1 MVAVNMAMDMD
12 VPILYCA
19 QDSPNSILAR
29 MSAVGTG
36 SKTSEM
42 SMMFETQSQ
51 RDVLSERLAG
61 KRPTLVFNRGALT
74 FEQLEQRVWAMREW
88 LGGYPPLVFIDNL
101 IDMIVPGTPHT
112 ETAFYATVLP
122 KLKQMC
128 NEQDMTVIGLH
139 HVTRGGGS
147 ETSHGTGTRAI
158 KMNDLLFAGERESR
172 HVWGVFH
179 PPGDDH
185 ILNVQILKQQDG
197 PADPNG
203 GMIVPLRWFP
213 EHGRIQ
219 SYV

>member
-1 MVAVNMAMDMD
+1 MVAVNMAMDMSI
-12 VPILYCA
+12 PILYCA

-29 MSAVGTG
+29 LSAIGTG
-36 SKTSEM
+36 QKTSEM
-42 SMMFETQSQ
+42 AELFES
-51 RDVLSERLAG
+51 SEGRAALTERMAG

-88 LGGYPPLVFIDNL
+88 VGGYPPLVFIDNL
-101 IDMIVPGTPHT
+101 IDMIVPGTT
-112 ETAFYATVLP
+112 ASETTFYSTVLP
-122 KLKQMC
+122 RLKQMC
-128 NEQDMTVIGLH
+128 NEHDMTIIGLH

-172 HVWGVFH
+172 HVWGVYH
-179 PPGDDH
+179 PPGEDH
-185 ILNVQILKQQDG
+185 KLMFQVLKQQDG

-203 GMIVPLRWFP
+203 GMIIPLRWFP

-219 SYV
+219 SYA